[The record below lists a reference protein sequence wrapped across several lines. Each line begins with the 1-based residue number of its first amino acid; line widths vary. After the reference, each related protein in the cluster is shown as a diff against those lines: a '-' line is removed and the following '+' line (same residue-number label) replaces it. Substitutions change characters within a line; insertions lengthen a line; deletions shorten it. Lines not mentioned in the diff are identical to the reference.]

1 MPATPGPG
9 ERLQDILVDAPLEVT
24 VHDGFEFWLDDEA
37 TEDPEVRASLER
49 ANASVYPTVRMTAAP
64 AAYWCRVPDRSHV
77 RWVLPD
83 DEDAALNA
91 LARLQ
96 AAGELT
102 LGAKTKFAGMFRAH
116 GRLVPVWD
124 LPEEPPAEQWEEP
137 FGAFAKRYAEALRR
151 QGRPHRRRA
160 PRPPGPASGGRSRCA
175 DVAGHRSLVAHQV
188 DHALPAGSGSRATGH
203 DMQRGPPRPEP
214 SSEPGIRMTSM
225 PARSSCA
232 LVSTF
237 RSYAMHRRGA
247 NASVLF
253 PSSHCSRSA
262 VTGSRPVSM
271 TRNVSS
277 PIAAAAAVRNGA
289 GPATLTSL
297 TRPAAPASDRP

>member
-1 MPATPGPG
+1 VTKRRKSAAPRSTPKAAKVRDLYVPRPFEGLTDEVEWIALRELVPAATAPLSLAPALLERFGDRSVTVATVLPMAWPALTKPDGRVLVGLQRNTQSGDASRDVALAILLALDGEPGEAVTMPATPGPG
-9 ERLQDILVDAPLEVT
+9 ERLQDILTDAPLEVT
-24 VHDGFEFWLDDEA
+24 VRDGFEFWLDDEA

-102 LGAKTKFAGMFRAH
+102 LGAKTKFAGMFRAM

-137 FGAFAKRYAEALRR
+137 FGAFTKRYAEAYGDGAALTADERRAR
-151 QGRPHRRRA
+151 QGLI
-160 PRPPGPASGGRSRCA
+160 GR
-175 DVAGHRSLVAHQV
+175 QV
-188 DHALPAGSGSRATGH
+188 
-203 DMQRGPPRPEP
+203 
-214 SSEPGIRMTSM
+214 
-225 PARSSCA
+225 
-232 LVSTF
+232 
-237 RSYAMHRRGA
+237 
-247 NASVLF
+247 
-253 PSSHCSRSA
+253 
-262 VTGSRPVSM
+262 
-271 TRNVSS
+271 
-277 PIAAAAAVRNGA
+277 
-289 GPATLTSL
+289 TL
-297 TRPAAPASDRP
+297 R